1 MGAHRVET
9 KPILPPSIAG
19 STSIAELGSLE
30 YPGKEH
36 GWPDEWVDRQGP
48 LNILSP

>member
-1 MGAHRVET
+1 MAGFH
-9 KPILPPSIAG
+9 LSING
-19 STSIAELGSLE
+19 RFWVFTEVAELGSLE